1 MGAPELVSAK
11 LMMAPK
17 GVAQKRHGP
26 YTFKSPAEASPGFG
40 IVSQRPDGKGA
51 MVNGIEAGGQ
61 AAANGIGDGWAISAI
76 NGTDI
81 TEMPFIKDFNEIGA
95 GTKAGVTAI
104 AEILGSLNADFT
116 MEFVELPKREFSKKV
131 DMWSLGCVLYT
142 MLAGVA
148 PFKEET
154 EIINGVYNEGPLSHC
169 SDDAKALVRSLLHLD
184 PNMRPLLEECCR
196 TRGSSDRPAILAS
209 ATH

>member
-17 GVAQKRHGP
+17 GGAQKRHGP

-61 AAANGIGDGWAISAI
+61 AAANGVGDGWAIAAI

-104 AEILGSLNADFT
+104 AEILGSLSGPFT
-116 MEFVELPKREFSKKV
+116 LEFVELPKREFSTKV
-131 DMWSLGCVLYT
+131 DIWSLGVTLYL
-142 MLAGVA
+142 MLAGVT
-148 PFKEET
+148 PFKDEAS
-154 EIINGVYNEGPLSHC
+154 IVNGEYEQGPISHC
-169 SDDAKALVRSLLHLD
+169 SDGAKPLVNGLLQLD
-184 PNMRPLLEECCR
+184 PNKRPTL
-196 TRGSSDRPAILAS
+196 DQVLAHPWL
-209 ATH
+209 A